1 VHHFLP
7 RLRWRPDKWQWLSC
21 CLVISFIWLRSNL
34 TWDWKEWEHDKSTSL
49 HEEDMGKQDL
59 DKNCCFRPW
68 CVTFYS
74 LLFVHSFISA
84 SGSISV
90 SYREKDSNEWTQDRQ
105 TDRIMFILLHFLGGI
120 IIRPSSCDS
129 FPSSC
134 DSFPPAMQLFLSCE
148 SNSRGK
154 SESERH
160 VFNPNGMQTFLTS
173 ILLTKFFFF

>member
-1 VHHFLP
+1 MHHFLP

-129 FPSSC
+129 LRLVLWFLPSGHAIVSVLWE
-134 DSFPPAMQLFLSCE
+134 QL
-148 SNSRGK
+148 
-154 SESERH
+154 ERKKR
-160 VFNPNGMQTFLTS
+160 VWETCF
-173 ILLTKFFFF
+173 